1 MLTFNGI
8 QGYNVCIEGD
18 EDLKVLE
25 RGMEKEVDDGTLFV
39 SITNVDGIYRYGY
52 QVHKADPIW
61 GHAAGYV
68 WASRAS
74 VMNYNFG
81 THLIE
86 AYYRKR
92 GTQTYTSC
100 AIAKFTLESFLDMD
114 KYCIIRDD
122 DGKNP
127 EISYRVKERI
137 N

>member
-1 MLTFNGI
+1 MLTFIGL
-8 QGYNVCIEGD
+8 QRGVPCIEGD

-39 SITNVDGIYRYGY
+39 SITNIDGIYRYGY

-100 AIAKFTLESFLDMD
+100 AIAKFTLESFLDI

-127 EISYRVKERI
+127 EISYKVRERI